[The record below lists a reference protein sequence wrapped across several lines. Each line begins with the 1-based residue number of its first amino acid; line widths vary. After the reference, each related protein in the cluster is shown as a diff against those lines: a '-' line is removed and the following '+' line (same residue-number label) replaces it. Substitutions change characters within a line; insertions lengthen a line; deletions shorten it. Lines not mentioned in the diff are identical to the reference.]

1 MANKIEDLKAA
12 KDGLAL
18 KAEID
23 RFAEIGWEAIDD
35 NDLQHRLKWLG
46 IFFRKSTP
54 GRFMVR
60 MRVPNGLLNSE
71 QMRVLASVVEKCGEH
86 GVADITTRQ
95 NIQMRGILIE
105 DVPEMFAKFRS
116 VGLTSVQSAID
127 NVRNITGSPV
137 AGIDANELY
146 DTRELAIQV
155 QNLITNNGEGNPAF
169 TNLPR
174 KFNIAIAGCRD
185 NSTHAEIN
193 DLAFVP
199 AFREVAKTKPVEA
212 KAKGQ
217 RPEWD
222 IPSGF
227 WHIYNQTQAA
237 NQSAIAEPTET
248 QFGFNVLVGGFFSAK
263 RVEAAIPLNVWVA
276 PEDVVAL
283 CEALLIVYRDH
294 GLREK
299 RDKSRLMFLIDEW
312 GIEKFRAE
320 VEKQIGK
327 PLAPAALKDE
337 IEWEKRDHIGVHPQK
352 QAGLSYVGL
361 QIPVG
366 RMYAPDMYEFARL
379 ADTYGNGDMRLTVEQ
394 NLLITNV
401 NDEKLPALLQE
412 PLLQKF
418 PINPDNLL
426 RGLVSC
432 TGNQFCPVAI
442 VETKNR
448 SLALTKQ
455 LSEDYH
461 LPKVVRIHWSGCP
474 NSCAQPQ
481 VADIG
486 FTGCKARKNGKVVDG
501 VDIYMGGTVGKDAHL
516 GKCVMEKIPCED
528 LREVVGKLLV
538 EQFGA
543 IPKQQAI
550 AEPSAEL
557 IAVG

>member
-1 MANKIEDLKAA
+1 MANKIEDLKMA

-35 NDLQHRLKWLG
+35 DDLQYRLKWLG

-60 MRVPNGLLNSE
+60 MRVPNGLINND

-105 DVPEMFAKFRS
+105 DVPEMLAKFRS
-116 VGLTSVQSAID
+116 VGLTSVQSAMD
-127 NVRNITGSPV
+127 NIRNITGSPV
-137 AGIDANELY
+137 AGLDANELY

-155 QNLITNNGEGNPAF
+155 QNLLTNNGEGNPAF

-199 AFREVAKTKPVEA
+199 AFKEVSK
-212 KAKGQ
+212 
-217 RPEWD
+217 
-222 IPSGF
+222 
-227 WHIYNQTQAA
+227 QT
-237 NQSAIAEPTET
+237 
-248 QFGFNVLVGGFFSAK
+248 FGFNVLVGGFFSAK
-263 RVEAAIPLNVWVA
+263 RVEAAIPLNVWVP

-299 RDKSRLMFLIDEW
+299 RDKSRLMFLIDQW

-320 VEKQIGK
+320 VEKQLGK
-327 PLAPAALKDE
+327 TLATAALKDE

-352 QAGLSYVGL
+352 QEGLSYVGL

-379 ADTYGNGDMRLTVEQ
+379 AETYGNGDMRLTVEQ

-401 NDEKLPALLQE
+401 SDQKLPALLQE
-412 PLLQKF
+412 SLLQKF
-418 PINPDNLL
+418 PVNPDNLM

-501 VDIYMGGTVGKDAHL
+501 VDIYMGGTVGKEAHL

-557 IAVG
+557 VAVG

>member
-1 MANKIEDLKAA
+1 MANKIEDLKAT

-18 KAEID
+18 KTEID
-23 RFAEIGWEAIDD
+23 RFAQIGWDAIDD
-35 NDLQHRLKWLG
+35 DDLQHRLKWLG

-60 MRVPNGLLNSE
+60 MRIPNGLLSSD

-95 NIQMRGILIE
+95 NIQMRGITIE

-116 VGLTSVQSAID
+116 VGLTSVQSAMD
-127 NVRNITGSPV
+127 NIRNITGSPV

-155 QNLITNNGEGNPAF
+155 QNLLTNNGEGNPAF

-199 AFREVAKTKPVEA
+199 AFKDEA
-212 KAKGQ
+212 K
-217 RPEWD
+217 E
-222 IPSGF
+222 I
-227 WHIYNQTQAA
+227 
-237 NQSAIAEPTET
+237 
-248 QFGFNVLVGGFFSAK
+248 FGFNVIVGGFFSAK

-283 CEALLIVYRDH
+283 CEAVLIVFRDN
-294 GLREK
+294 GLRESRQK
-299 RDKSRLMFLIDEW
+299 ARLMYLIDEW

-320 VEKQIGK
+320 VEKQMGK
-327 PLAPAALKDE
+327 TLETAALKDE
-337 IEWEKRDHIGVHPQK
+337 IEWEKRDHIGVHKQK
-352 QAGLSYVGL
+352 QAGFNYVGL

-379 ADTYGNGDMRLTVEQ
+379 ADTYGSGDMRLTVEQ
-394 NLLITNV
+394 NLLITHV
-401 NDEKLPALLQE
+401 SDEKLPALLQE

-418 PINPDNLL
+418 PVNPDNLM

-516 GKCVMEKIPCED
+516 GKCVMEKVPCED
-528 LREVVGKLLV
+528 LREVIGKLLV
-538 EQFGA
+538 EHFGA
-543 IPKQQAI
+543 TPKNVA
-550 AEPSAEL
+550 ASESSAEL
-557 IAVG
+557 VSV

>member
-1 MANKIEDLKAA
+1 MANKIEALKAE
-12 KDGLAL
+12 KDGLAV
-18 KAEID
+18 KAEIA

-35 NDLQHRLKWLG
+35 DDLQHRLKWLG
-46 IFFRKSTP
+46 VFFRKSTP

-60 MRVPNGLLNSE
+60 MRIPNGILSSD
-71 QMRVLASVVEKCGEH
+71 QMRVLASVVEKCGEQH

-95 NIQMRGILIE
+95 NIQIRSFPIE
-105 DVPEMFAKFRS
+105 DVPEMFEKFRS
-116 VGLTSVQSAID
+116 VGLTSVQSAMD
-127 NVRNITGSPV
+127 NIRNITGSPV

-155 QNLITNNGEGNPAF
+155 QNLLTSNGEGNPAF

-199 AFREVAKTKPVEA
+199 AFKEESK
-212 KAKGQ
+212 
-217 RPEWD
+217 
-222 IPSGF
+222 
-227 WHIYNQTQAA
+227 
-237 NQSAIAEPTET
+237 ET
-248 QFGFNVLVGGFFSAK
+248 FGFNVLVGGFFSAK
-263 RVEAAIPLNVWVA
+263 RIAAAIPLNVWVA

-283 CEALLIVYRDH
+283 CEALLIVFRDN

-312 GIEKFRAE
+312 GIDKFRDE

-327 PLAPAALKDE
+327 PLAIAAAKDE
-337 IEWEKRDHIGVHPQK
+337 IEWEKRDHIGVHKQK
-352 QAGLSYVGL
+352 QEGLNYVGL

-379 ADTYGNGDMRLTVEQ
+379 ADTYGNGDLRLTVEQ
-394 NLLITNV
+394 NILITNV
-401 NDEKLPALLQE
+401 PDYLVPDLLKE

-418 PINPDNLL
+418 PAEPDNLM

-448 SLALTKQ
+448 SLALTKK
-455 LSEDYH
+455 LAEDYDV
-461 LPKVVRIHWSGCP
+461 PQVVRIHWSGCP

-486 FTGCKARKNGKVVDG
+486 FTGCKARKDGKVVDG

-516 GKCVMEKIPCED
+516 GTCVMEKVPCED
-528 LREVVGKLLV
+528 LYEVVGKLLV
-538 EQFGA
+538 ERFGA
-543 IPKQQAI
+543 VPKQNGAMI
-550 AEPSAEL
+550 TNSAEL
-557 IAVG
+557 VSVG

>member
-1 MANKIEDLKAA
+1 MANKIEALKEA

-18 KAEID
+18 KAEIA

-35 NDLQHRLKWLG
+35 DDLQHRLKWLG
-46 IFFRKSTP
+46 VFFRKSTP

-60 MRVPNGLLNSE
+60 MRIPNGLLSSD

-105 DVPEMFAKFRS
+105 DVPEMFDKFRS
-116 VGLTSVQSAID
+116 VGLTSVQSAMD
-127 NVRNITGSPV
+127 NIRNITGSPV

-155 QNLITNNGEGNPAF
+155 QNLLTNNGEGNPAF

-199 AFREVAKTKPVEA
+199 AFKDESK
-212 KAKGQ
+212 
-217 RPEWD
+217 
-222 IPSGF
+222 
-227 WHIYNQTQAA
+227 
-237 NQSAIAEPTET
+237 ET
-248 QFGFNVLVGGFFSAK
+248 FGFNVLVGGFFSAK
-263 RVEAAIPLNVWVA
+263 RIAAAIPLDVWVA

-283 CEALLIVYRDH
+283 CEALLIVFRDN
-294 GLREK
+294 GLREN
-299 RDKSRLMFLIDEW
+299 RQKSRLMYLIDEW
-312 GIEKFRAE
+312 GIEKFRTE
-320 VEKQIGK
+320 VEKQMGK
-327 PLAPAALKDE
+327 PLASAAAKDE
-337 IEWEKRDHIGVHPQK
+337 IEWEKRDHIGVHKQK
-352 QAGLSYVGL
+352 QAGLNYVGL

-379 ADTYGNGDMRLTVEQ
+379 AETYGNGDMRLTVEQ

-401 NDEKLPALLQE
+401 SDEKVTALLQE

-418 PINPDNLL
+418 PADPDNLM

-455 LSEDYH
+455 LSAAYD

-486 FTGCKARKNGKVVDG
+486 FTGCKARKDGKVVDG

-516 GKCVMEKIPCED
+516 GTCVMEKVPCED
-528 LREVVGKLLV
+528 LYEVVGKLLV
-538 EQFGA
+538 DRFGA
-543 IPKQQAI
+543 VPKQHGEMI
-550 AEPSAEL
+550 ANSAEL
-557 IAVG
+557 VAVG

>member
-1 MANKIEDLKAA
+1 MANKIEALKEA

-18 KAEID
+18 KAEIA

-35 NDLQHRLKWLG
+35 DDLQHRLKWLG
-46 IFFRKSTP
+46 VFFRKSTP

-60 MRVPNGLLNSE
+60 MRIPNGLLSSD

-105 DVPEMFAKFRS
+105 DVPEMFDKFRS
-116 VGLTSVQSAID
+116 VGLTSVQSAMD
-127 NVRNITGSPV
+127 NIRNITGSPV

-155 QNLITNNGEGNPAF
+155 QNLLTNNGEGNPAF

-199 AFREVAKTKPVEA
+199 AFKDES
-212 KAKGQ
+212 Q
-217 RPEWD
+217 
-222 IPSGF
+222 
-227 WHIYNQTQAA
+227 
-237 NQSAIAEPTET
+237 ET
-248 QFGFNVLVGGFFSAK
+248 FGFNVLVGGFFSAK
-263 RVEAAIPLNVWVA
+263 RIAAAIPLDVWVA

-283 CEALLIVYRDH
+283 CEALLIVFRDN
-294 GLREK
+294 GLREN
-299 RDKSRLMFLIDEW
+299 RQKSRLMYLIDEW
-312 GIEKFRAE
+312 GIEKFRSE
-320 VEKQIGK
+320 VEKQMGK
-327 PLAPAALKDE
+327 PLASAAAKDE
-337 IEWEKRDHIGVHPQK
+337 IEWEKRDHIGVHKQK
-352 QAGLSYVGL
+352 QAGLNYVGL

-366 RMYAPDMYEFARL
+366 RMYASDMYEFARL
-379 ADTYGNGDMRLTVEQ
+379 AETYGNGDMRLTVEQ
-394 NLLITNV
+394 NLLITHV
-401 NDEKLPALLQE
+401 SDEKVTALLQE

-418 PINPDNLL
+418 PADPDNLM

-455 LSEDYH
+455 LSAAYD

-486 FTGCKARKNGKVVDG
+486 FTGCKARKDGKVVDG

-516 GKCVMEKIPCED
+516 GTCVMEKVPCED
-528 LREVVGKLLV
+528 LYEVVGKLLV
-538 EQFGA
+538 DRFGA
-543 IPKQQAI
+543 VPKQHGEMI
-550 AEPSAEL
+550 ANSAEL
-557 IAVG
+557 VAVG

>member
-1 MANKIEDLKAA
+1 MANKIEDLKTA
-12 KDGLAL
+12 KDGLAV
-18 KAEID
+18 KSEIA

-35 NDLQHRLKWLG
+35 DDLQHRLKWLG
-46 IFFRKSTP
+46 VFFRKSTP

-60 MRVPNGLLNSE
+60 MRVPNGLLNSD
-71 QMRVLASVVEKCGEH
+71 QMRVLASVVEKCGEQH

-95 NIQMRGILIE
+95 NIQIRSFPIE
-105 DVPEMFAKFRS
+105 DVPEMFEKFRA
-116 VGLTSVQSAID
+116 VGLTSVQSAMD
-127 NVRNITGSPV
+127 NIRNITGSPV

-155 QNLITNNGEGNPAF
+155 QNLLTNNGEGNPAF
-169 TNLPR
+169 SNLPR

-199 AFREVAKTKPVEA
+199 AFKEESK
-212 KAKGQ
+212 
-217 RPEWD
+217 
-222 IPSGF
+222 
-227 WHIYNQTQAA
+227 
-237 NQSAIAEPTET
+237 ET
-248 QFGFNVLVGGFFSAK
+248 FGFNVLVGGFFSAK
-263 RVEAAIPLNVWVA
+263 RIAAAIPLNVWVA
-276 PEDVVAL
+276 PADVVAL
-283 CEALLIVYRDH
+283 CEALLIVFRDN
-294 GLREK
+294 GLRES
-299 RDKSRLMFLIDEW
+299 RQKSRLMFLIDEW
-312 GIEKFRAE
+312 GIEKFREA
-320 VEKQIGK
+320 VEQQIGK
-327 PLAPAALKDE
+327 PLAIAAAKDE
-337 IEWEKRDHIGVHPQK
+337 IEWGKRDHIGVHQQQ
-352 QAGLSYVGL
+352 QAGLNYVGL

-366 RMYAPDMYEFARL
+366 RMYAADMYEFARL
-379 ADTYGNGDMRLTVEQ
+379 ADTYGNGDIRLTVEQ

-401 NDEKLPALLQE
+401 PDAQLPALLQE

-418 PINPDNLL
+418 PVDPDNLM

-448 SLALTKQ
+448 SLALSKQ
-455 LSEDYH
+455 LAEDYD

-516 GKCVMEKIPCED
+516 GTCVMEKVPCED

-538 EQFGA
+538 EHFSA
-543 IPKQQAI
+543 IPK
-550 AEPSAEL
+550 SA
-557 IAVG
+557 

>member
-23 RFAEIGWEAIDD
+23 RFAAIGWEAIDD
-35 NDLQHRLKWLG
+35 DDLQHRLKWLG

-60 MRVPNGLLNSE
+60 MRIPNGLLNSD

-137 AGIDANELY
+137 AGIDADELY
-146 DTRELAIQV
+146 DTRELAMQV
-155 QNLITNNGEGNPAF
+155 QNLLTNNGEGNPAF

-199 AFREVAKTKPVEA
+199 AFREVAKTSPVTPKSE
-212 KAKGQ
+212 GQ

-227 WHIYNQTQAA
+227 WHIYNQTQG
-237 NQSAIAEPTET
+237 NSSSESTDTTET
-248 QFGFNVLVGGFFSAK
+248 RFGFNVLVGGFFSAK
-263 RVEAAIPLNVWVA
+263 RVEAAIPLNVWVP

-294 GLREK
+294 GLREN
-299 RDKSRLMFLIDEW
+299 RAKSRLMFLIDEW

-320 VEKQIGK
+320 VEKQLGK
-327 PLAPAALKDE
+327 PLATAAAKDE
-337 IEWEKRDHIGVHPQK
+337 IVWEKRDHIGVHPQK
-352 QAGLSYVGL
+352 QAGLNYVGL

-379 ADTYGNGDMRLTVEQ
+379 ADTYGNGDIRLTVEQ

-401 NDEKLPALLQE
+401 SDQQVPALLQE

-418 PINPDNLL
+418 PANPDNLM

-486 FTGCKARKNGKVVDG
+486 FTGCKTRKNGKVVDG

-538 EQFGA
+538 EHFGA
-543 IPKQQAI
+543 VPKQQAI

-557 IAVG
+557 VAIG

>member
-1 MANKIEDLKAA
+1 MANKIEALKEA

-18 KAEID
+18 KAEIA

-35 NDLQHRLKWLG
+35 DDLQHRLKWLG
-46 IFFRKSTP
+46 VFFRKSTP

-60 MRVPNGLLNSE
+60 MRIPNGLLSSD

-105 DVPEMFAKFRS
+105 DVPEMFDKFRS
-116 VGLTSVQSAID
+116 VGLTSVQSAMD
-127 NVRNITGSPV
+127 NIRNITGSPV

-155 QNLITNNGEGNPAF
+155 QNLLTNNGEGNPAF

-199 AFREVAKTKPVEA
+199 AFKDES
-212 KAKGQ
+212 Q
-217 RPEWD
+217 
-222 IPSGF
+222 
-227 WHIYNQTQAA
+227 
-237 NQSAIAEPTET
+237 ET
-248 QFGFNVLVGGFFSAK
+248 FGFNVLVGGFFSSK
-263 RVEAAIPLNVWVA
+263 RIAAAIPLDVWVA

-283 CEALLIVYRDH
+283 CEALLIVFRDN
-294 GLREK
+294 GLREN
-299 RDKSRLMFLIDEW
+299 RQKSRLMYLIDEW
-312 GIEKFRAE
+312 GIEKFRTE
-320 VEKQIGK
+320 VEKQMGK
-327 PLAPAALKDE
+327 PLASAAAKDE
-337 IEWEKRDHIGVHPQK
+337 IEWEKRDHIGVHKQK
-352 QAGLSYVGL
+352 QAGLNYVGL

-379 ADTYGNGDMRLTVEQ
+379 AETYGNGDMRLTVEQ
-394 NLLITNV
+394 NLLITHV
-401 NDEKLPALLQE
+401 SDEKVTALLQE

-418 PINPDNLL
+418 PVEPNNLM

-455 LSEDYH
+455 LSAAYD

-486 FTGCKARKNGKVVDG
+486 FTGCKARKDGKVVDG

-516 GKCVMEKIPCED
+516 GTCVMEKVPCED
-528 LREVVGKLLV
+528 LYEVVGKLLV
-538 EQFGA
+538 DRFGA
-543 IPKQQAI
+543 VPKQHGEMI
-550 AEPSAEL
+550 ANSAEL
-557 IAVG
+557 VAVG

>member
-1 MANKIEDLKAA
+1 MANKIETLKAE
-12 KDGLAL
+12 KDGLAV
-18 KAEID
+18 KAEIE
-23 RFAEIGWEAIDD
+23 RFAEIGWEAIADD
-35 NDLQHRLKWLG
+35 DLQHRLKWLG
-46 IFFRKSTP
+46 VFFRKSTP

-60 MRVPNGLLNSE
+60 MRIPNGLLTSD
-71 QMRVLASVVEKCGEH
+71 QMRVLASVVEKCAEH

-95 NIQMRGILIE
+95 NIQIRSFPIE
-105 DVPEMFAKFRS
+105 DVPEMFEKFRA
-116 VGLTSVQSAID
+116 VGLTSVQSAMD

-199 AFREVAKTKPVEA
+199 AFKEESK
-212 KAKGQ
+212 
-217 RPEWD
+217 
-222 IPSGF
+222 
-227 WHIYNQTQAA
+227 
-237 NQSAIAEPTET
+237 ET
-248 QFGFNVLVGGFFSAK
+248 FGFNVLVGGFFSSK
-263 RVEAAIPLNVWVA
+263 RIAAAVPLNVWVA

-283 CEALLIVYRDH
+283 CEALLIVFRDH
-294 GLREK
+294 GLREN
-299 RDKSRLMFLIDEW
+299 RQKSRLMYLIDEW

-320 VEKQIGK
+320 VEKQMGK
-327 PLAPAALKDE
+327 SLAIAAAKDE

-352 QAGLSYVGL
+352 QAGLNYVGL

-379 ADTYGNGDMRLTVEQ
+379 ADKYGNGDMRLTVEQ
-394 NLLITNV
+394 NLIITNV
-401 NDEKLPALLQE
+401 PDALVPELLRE
-412 PLLQKF
+412 PLLDKF
-418 PINPDNLL
+418 PACPDNLM

-455 LSEDYH
+455 LSAAYD
-461 LPKVVRIHWSGCP
+461 LPQVVRIHWSGCP

-486 FTGCKARKNGKVVDG
+486 FTGCKARKEGKVVDG

-516 GKCVMEKIPCED
+516 GTCVMEKVPCED
-528 LREVVGKLLV
+528 LYEVVGKLLV
-538 EQFGA
+538 DRFGA
-543 IPKQQAI
+543 VPKQSGAAI
-550 AEPSAEL
+550 PNSAEL
-557 IAVG
+557 VAVG

>member
-23 RFAEIGWEAIDD
+23 RFASIGWESINDD
-35 NDLQHRLKWLG
+35 DLQHRLKWLG

-60 MRVPNGLLNSE
+60 MRIPNGLLNSD

-137 AGIDANELY
+137 AGLDADELY

-155 QNLITNNGEGNPAF
+155 QNLLTNNGEGNPAF

-174 KFNIAIAGCRD
+174 KFNIAIAGCCD

-193 DLAFVP
+193 DLAFIP
-199 AFREVAKTKPVEA
+199 AFK
-212 KAKGQ
+212 
-217 RPEWD
+217 
-222 IPSGF
+222 
-227 WHIYNQTQAA
+227 
-237 NQSAIAEPTET
+237 ET
-248 QFGFNVLVGGFFSAK
+248 SKETFGFNVIVGGFFSAK
-263 RVEAAIPLNVWVA
+263 RVEAAIPLNVWVP

-294 GLREK
+294 GLREN
-299 RDKSRLMFLIDEW
+299 RAKSRLMFLIDEW
-312 GIEKFRAE
+312 GIERFRAE
-320 VEKQIGK
+320 VEKQLGK
-327 PLAPAALKDE
+327 PLATAETKDE
-337 IEWEKRDHIGVHPQK
+337 IAWEKRDHIGVHPQK
-352 QAGLSYVGL
+352 QSGLNYVGL

-366 RMYAPDMYEFARL
+366 RMYAPDMFEFARL
-379 ADTYGNGDMRLTVEQ
+379 ADVYGNGDIRLTVEQ

-401 NDEKLPALLQE
+401 SDEQVPALLQE

-418 PINPDNLL
+418 PVNPDNLM

-448 SLALTKQ
+448 SLALTRQ
-455 LSEDYH
+455 LSDNYY

-516 GKCVMEKIPCED
+516 GKCVMEKVPCED
-528 LREVVGKLLV
+528 LHEVIGKLLI
-538 EQFGA
+538 EHFGA
-543 IPKQQAI
+543 VPKHQVI
-550 AEPSAEL
+550 AEPSAKL
-557 IAVG
+557 VAVG

>member
-35 NDLQHRLKWLG
+35 DDLQHRLKWLG

-60 MRVPNGLLNSE
+60 MRIPNGLLNSD

-137 AGIDANELY
+137 AGIDADELY
-146 DTRELAIQV
+146 DTRELAMQV
-155 QNLITNNGEGNPAF
+155 QNLLTNNGEGNPAF

-193 DLAFVP
+193 DLAFIP
-199 AFREVAKTKPVEA
+199 AFKEESKE
-212 KAKGQ
+212 
-217 RPEWD
+217 
-222 IPSGF
+222 
-227 WHIYNQTQAA
+227 N
-237 NQSAIAEPTET
+237 
-248 QFGFNVLVGGFFSAK
+248 FGFNVLVGGFFSAK
-263 RVEAAIPLNVWVA
+263 RVEAAIPLNVWVP
-276 PEDVVAL
+276 PEDVVTF

-320 VEKQIGK
+320 VEKQLGK
-327 PLAPAALKDE
+327 PLTPAALKDE
-337 IEWEKRDHIGVHPQK
+337 IEWEKRDHIGVYPQK
-352 QAGLSYVGL
+352 QTGLNYVGL

-366 RMYAPDMYEFARL
+366 RMYAHDMYEFARL

-394 NLLITNV
+394 NLLITHV
-401 NDEKLPALLQE
+401 NDDRVPALLQE

-418 PINPDNLL
+418 PANPDNLM

-455 LSEDYH
+455 LSEDYY

-486 FTGCKARKNGKVVDG
+486 FTGCKTRKDGKVVDG

-516 GKCVMEKIPCED
+516 GKCVMEKVPCDD
-528 LREVVGKLLV
+528 LREVIGNLLV
-538 EQFGA
+538 EKFGA
-543 IPKQQAI
+543 VPKQQAI

-557 IAVG
+557 VAVG

>member
-23 RFAEIGWEAIDD
+23 RFAAIGWEAIDD
-35 NDLQHRLKWLG
+35 DDLQHRLKWLG

-60 MRVPNGLLNSE
+60 MRIPNGLLNSD

-137 AGIDANELY
+137 AGIDADELY
-146 DTRELAIQV
+146 DTRELAMQV
-155 QNLITNNGEGNPAF
+155 QNLLTNNGEGNPAF

-199 AFREVAKTKPVEA
+199 AFKEESK
-212 KAKGQ
+212 
-217 RPEWD
+217 
-222 IPSGF
+222 
-227 WHIYNQTQAA
+227 
-237 NQSAIAEPTET
+237 ET
-248 QFGFNVLVGGFFSAK
+248 FGFNILVGGFFSAK
-263 RVEAAIPLNVWVA
+263 RVEAAIPLNAWVP
-276 PEDVVAL
+276 PEDVVDL

-294 GLREK
+294 GLREN
-299 RDKSRLMFLIDEW
+299 RAKSRLMFLIDEW

-320 VEKQIGK
+320 VEKQLGK
-327 PLAPAALKDE
+327 PLATAAAKDE
-337 IEWEKRDHIGVHPQK
+337 IVWEKRDHIGVHPQK
-352 QAGLSYVGL
+352 QAGLNYVGL

-379 ADTYGNGDMRLTVEQ
+379 ADTYGNGDIRLTVEQ
-394 NLLITNV
+394 NLLITNIS
-401 NDEKLPALLQE
+401 DEQVPALLQE

-418 PINPDNLL
+418 PANPDNLM

-461 LPKVVRIHWSGCP
+461 LPQVVRIHWSGCP

-486 FTGCKARKNGKVVDG
+486 FTGCKTRKNGKVVDG

-538 EQFGA
+538 EHFGA
-543 IPKQQAI
+543 VPKQQAI

-557 IAVG
+557 VAVG

>member
-1 MANKIEDLKAA
+1 MANKIEALKEA

-18 KAEID
+18 KAEIA

-35 NDLQHRLKWLG
+35 DDLQHRLKWLG
-46 IFFRKSTP
+46 VFFRKSTP

-60 MRVPNGLLNSE
+60 MRIPNGLLSSD

-105 DVPEMFAKFRS
+105 DVPEMFDKFRS
-116 VGLTSVQSAID
+116 VGLTSVQSAMD
-127 NVRNITGSPV
+127 NIRNITGSPV

-155 QNLITNNGEGNPAF
+155 QNLLTNNGEGNPAF

-199 AFREVAKTKPVEA
+199 AFKDES
-212 KAKGQ
+212 Q
-217 RPEWD
+217 
-222 IPSGF
+222 
-227 WHIYNQTQAA
+227 
-237 NQSAIAEPTET
+237 ET
-248 QFGFNVLVGGFFSAK
+248 FGFNVLVGGFFSSK
-263 RVEAAIPLNVWVA
+263 RIAAAIPLDVWVA

-283 CEALLIVYRDH
+283 CEALLIVFRDN
-294 GLREK
+294 GLREN
-299 RDKSRLMFLIDEW
+299 RQKSRLMYLIDEW
-312 GIEKFRAE
+312 GIEKFRSE
-320 VEKQIGK
+320 VEKQMGK
-327 PLAPAALKDE
+327 PLAAAAAKDE
-337 IEWEKRDHIGVHPQK
+337 IEWEKRDHIGVHKQK
-352 QAGLSYVGL
+352 QAGLNYVGL

-379 ADTYGNGDMRLTVEQ
+379 AETYGNGDMRLTVEQ

-401 NDEKLPALLQE
+401 SDEKVTALLQE

-418 PINPDNLL
+418 PADPDNLM

-455 LSEDYH
+455 LSAAYD

-486 FTGCKARKNGKVVDG
+486 FTGCKARKDGKVVDG

-516 GKCVMEKIPCED
+516 GTCVMEKVPCED
-528 LREVVGKLLV
+528 LYEVVGKLLV
-538 EQFGA
+538 DRFGA
-543 IPKQQAI
+543 VPKQYGEMI
-550 AEPSAEL
+550 ANSAEL
-557 IAVG
+557 VAVG

>member
-1 MANKIEDLKAA
+1 MANKIEDLKSA
-12 KDGLAL
+12 KDGLAV

-23 RFAEIGWEAIDD
+23 RFAEIGWEAIDND
-35 NDLQHRLKWLG
+35 DLQHRLKWLG
-46 IFFRKSTP
+46 VFFRKSTP

-60 MRVPNGLLNSE
+60 MRIPNGLLSSD
-71 QMRVLASVVEKCGEH
+71 QMRVLASVVEKCGEY

-105 DVPEMFAKFRS
+105 DVPEMFEKFRS
-116 VGLTSVQSAID
+116 VGLTSVQSAMD
-127 NVRNITGSPV
+127 NIRNITGSPV

-155 QNLITNNGEGNPAF
+155 QNLLTNNGEGNSDF

-193 DLAFVP
+193 DLAFIP
-199 AFREVAKTKPVEA
+199 AFNEENKEV
-212 KAKGQ
+212 
-217 RPEWD
+217 
-222 IPSGF
+222 
-227 WHIYNQTQAA
+227 
-237 NQSAIAEPTET
+237 
-248 QFGFNVLVGGFFSAK
+248 FGFNVLVGGFFSAK
-263 RVEAAIPLNVWVA
+263 RIEAAIPLDVWVP

-283 CEALLIVYRDH
+283 CEALLIVFRDN
-294 GLREK
+294 GPREK
-299 RDKSRLMFLIDEW
+299 RDKARLMFLIDEW

-320 VEKQIGK
+320 VEKQMGN

-337 IEWEKRDHIGVHPQK
+337 IEWEKRDHIGVHKQK
-352 QAGLSYVGL
+352 QAGMNYVGL

-366 RMYAPDMYEFARL
+366 RMYAADMYEFARV
-379 ADTYGNGDMRLTVEQ
+379 ADTYGNSDMRLTVEQ

-401 NDEKLPALLQE
+401 SDEQLPALLQD

-418 PINPDNLL
+418 PVNPDNLM

-455 LSEDYH
+455 LAEDYI

-486 FTGCKARKNGKVVDG
+486 FTGCKARKDGKVVDG

-516 GKCVMEKIPCED
+516 GTCVMEKVPCED
-528 LREVVGKLLV
+528 LHEVVGKLLV
-538 EQFGA
+538 DRFGA
-543 IPKQQAI
+543 TPKENSANAAI
-550 AEPSAEL
+550 ATPSAEL
-557 IAVG
+557 ISVS

>member
-23 RFAEIGWEAIDD
+23 RFAAIGWEAIDD
-35 NDLQHRLKWLG
+35 DDLQHRLKWLG

-60 MRVPNGLLNSE
+60 MRIPNGLLNSA

-95 NIQMRGILIE
+95 NIQMRGIIIE

-137 AGIDANELY
+137 AGLDADELY

-155 QNLITNNGEGNPAF
+155 QNLLTNNGEGNPAF

-193 DLAFVP
+193 DLAFIP
-199 AFREVAKTKPVEA
+199 AFK
-212 KAKGQ
+212 
-217 RPEWD
+217 
-222 IPSGF
+222 
-227 WHIYNQTQAA
+227 
-237 NQSAIAEPTET
+237 ET
-248 QFGFNVLVGGFFSAK
+248 SKETFGFNVIVGGFFSAK
-263 RVEAAIPLNVWVA
+263 RVEAAIPLNVWVP

-294 GLREK
+294 GLREN
-299 RDKSRLMFLIDEW
+299 RAKSRLMFLIDEW

-320 VEKQIGK
+320 VEKQLGK
-327 PLAPAALKDE
+327 PLATAATKDE
-337 IEWEKRDHIGVHPQK
+337 IAWEKRDHIGVHPQK
-352 QAGLSYVGL
+352 QAGLNYVGL
-361 QIPVG
+361 QVPVG
-366 RMYAPDMYEFARL
+366 RMYAPDMYELARL
-379 ADTYGNGDMRLTVEQ
+379 ADIYGNGDIRLTVEQ

-401 NDEKLPALLQE
+401 SDEQVSALLQE

-418 PINPDNLL
+418 PVNPDNLM

-455 LSEDYH
+455 LSEDYY
-461 LPKVVRIHWSGCP
+461 LPQVVRIHWSGCP

-486 FTGCKARKNGKVVDG
+486 FTGCKTRKNGKVVDG

-516 GKCVMEKIPCED
+516 GKCVMEKVPCED
-528 LREVVGKLLV
+528 LREVIGKLLV
-538 EQFGA
+538 EHFGA
-543 IPKQQAI
+543 VPKQQAI

-557 IAVG
+557 VAVG

>member
-1 MANKIEDLKAA
+1 MANKIEDIKAQ
-12 KDGLAL
+12 KDGLTL
-18 KAEID
+18 KAEIE

-35 NDLQHRLKWLG
+35 DDLQYRLKWLG
-46 IFFRKSTP
+46 VFFRKSTP

-60 MRVPNGLLNSE
+60 MRIPNGIINSN

-95 NIQMRGILIE
+95 NIQMRGILME
-105 DVPEMFAKFRS
+105 DIPEMFAQFQS
-116 VGLTSVQSAID
+116 VGLTSVQSAMD
-127 NVRNITGSPV
+127 NIRNITGSPV

-155 QNLITNNGEGNPAF
+155 QNLLTNNGEGNPAF

-193 DLAFVP
+193 DLAFIP
-199 AFREVAKTKPVEA
+199 AFKDEA
-212 KAKGQ
+212 K
-217 RPEWD
+217 
-222 IPSGF
+222 
-227 WHIYNQTQAA
+227 
-237 NQSAIAEPTET
+237 ET
-248 QFGFNVLVGGFFSAK
+248 FGFNVIVGGFFSSK
-263 RVEAAIPLNVWVA
+263 RVAAAIPLNVWV
-276 PEDVVAL
+276 PPTDVVSL
-283 CEALLIVYRDH
+283 CEAVLIVFRDH
-294 GLREK
+294 GLRENRQK
-299 RDKSRLMFLIDEW
+299 ARLMYLIDQW
-312 GIEKFRAE
+312 GIEKFRDA
-320 VEKQIGK
+320 VEQQFGK
-327 PLAPAALKDE
+327 SLAIAAPKDE
-337 IEWEKRDHIGVHPQK
+337 IEWEKRDHIGIHKQK
-352 QAGLSYVGL
+352 QAGLNYVGM

-394 NLLITNV
+394 NLIITNV
-401 NDEKLPALLQE
+401 GDQQLPALRQE

-418 PINPDNLL
+418 PIEPDALM

-455 LSEDYH
+455 LSEDYY

-516 GKCVMEKIPCED
+516 GNCVMEKVPCED
-528 LREVVGKLLV
+528 LREVIGKLLV
-538 EQFGA
+538 ENFGA
-543 IPKQQAI
+543 IPKAADI
-550 AEPSAEL
+550 SIPTSSSSADNL
-557 IAVG
+557 VLTI

>member
-23 RFAEIGWEAIDD
+23 RFASIGWESINDD
-35 NDLQHRLKWLG
+35 DLQHRLKWLG

-60 MRVPNGLLNSE
+60 MRIPNGLLNSD

-137 AGIDANELY
+137 AGLDADELY

-155 QNLITNNGEGNPAF
+155 QNLLTNNGEGNPAF

-193 DLAFVP
+193 DLAFIP
-199 AFREVAKTKPVEA
+199 AFK
-212 KAKGQ
+212 
-217 RPEWD
+217 
-222 IPSGF
+222 
-227 WHIYNQTQAA
+227 
-237 NQSAIAEPTET
+237 ET
-248 QFGFNVLVGGFFSAK
+248 SKETFGFNVIVGGFFSAK
-263 RVEAAIPLNVWVA
+263 RVDAAIPLNVWVP

-294 GLREK
+294 GLREN
-299 RDKSRLMFLIDEW
+299 RAKSRLMFLIDEW
-312 GIEKFRAE
+312 GIERFRDE
-320 VEKQIGK
+320 VEKQLGK
-327 PLAPAALKDE
+327 PLATAETKDE
-337 IEWEKRDHIGVHPQK
+337 IAWEKRDHIGVHPQK
-352 QAGLSYVGL
+352 QSGLNYVGL

-366 RMYAPDMYEFARL
+366 RMYAPDMFEFARL
-379 ADTYGNGDMRLTVEQ
+379 ADVYGNGDIRLTVEQ

-401 NDEKLPALLQE
+401 SDEQVPALLQE

-418 PINPDNLL
+418 PVNPDNLM

-448 SLALTKQ
+448 SLALTRQ
-455 LSEDYH
+455 LSDNYY

-516 GKCVMEKIPCED
+516 GKCVMEKVPCED
-528 LREVVGKLLV
+528 LHEVIGKLLI
-538 EQFGA
+538 EHFGA
-543 IPKQQAI
+543 VPKHQVI
-550 AEPSAEL
+550 AEPSAKL
-557 IAVG
+557 VAVG

>member
-1 MANKIEDLKAA
+1 
-12 KDGLAL
+12 
-18 KAEID
+18 
-23 RFAEIGWEAIDD
+23 
-35 NDLQHRLKWLG
+35 
-46 IFFRKSTP
+46 
-54 GRFMVR
+54 
-60 MRVPNGLLNSE
+60 MRIPNGLLNSD

-95 NIQMRGILIE
+95 NIQMRGICIE
-105 DVPEMFAKFRS
+105 DVPEMFEKFRS
-116 VGLTSVQSAID
+116 VGLTSVQSAMD
-127 NVRNITGSPV
+127 NIRNITGSPV
-137 AGIDANELY
+137 AGIGANELY
-146 DTRELAIQV
+146 DTRALAIQV
-155 QNLITNNGEGNPAF
+155 QNLLTNNGEGNSAF

-199 AFREVAKTKPVEA
+199 AFKE
-212 KAKGQ
+212 
-217 RPEWD
+217 D
-222 IPSGF
+222 S
-227 WHIYNQTQAA
+227 
-237 NQSAIAEPTET
+237 SET
-248 QFGFNVLVGGFFSAK
+248 FGFNVLVGGFFSAK
-263 RVEAAIPLNVWVA
+263 RIAAAIPLNVWVA

-283 CEALLIVYRDH
+283 CEAVLIVFRDH

-320 VEKQIGK
+320 VEKQLGK
-327 PLAPAALKDE
+327 ALAPAALKDE

-352 QAGLSYVGL
+352 QAGLNYVGL

-366 RMYAPDMYEFARL
+366 RMYAPDLYEFARL
-379 ADTYGNGDMRLTVEQ
+379 ADTYGDGDMRLTVEQ

-401 NDEKLPALLQE
+401 SDEKLPALLQE

-418 PINPDNLL
+418 PVSPDNLM

-432 TGNQFCPVAI
+432 TGNQFCSVAI

-461 LPKVVRIHWSGCP
+461 LPQVVRIHWSGCP

-528 LREVVGKLLV
+528 LHEVVGKLLV
-538 EQFGA
+538 EHFGA
-543 IPKQQAI
+543 IPKQEAI
-550 AEPSAEL
+550 AKPSAEL

>member
-1 MANKIEDLKAA
+1 MANKIEALKEA

-18 KAEID
+18 KAEIA
-23 RFAEIGWEAIDD
+23 RFAGIGWEAIDD
-35 NDLQHRLKWLG
+35 DDLQHRLKWLG
-46 IFFRKSTP
+46 VFFRKSTP

-60 MRVPNGLLNSE
+60 MRIPNGLLSSD

-105 DVPEMFAKFRS
+105 DVPEMFDKFRS
-116 VGLTSVQSAID
+116 VGLTSVQSAMD
-127 NVRNITGSPV
+127 NIRNITGSPV

-155 QNLITNNGEGNPAF
+155 QNLLTNNGEGNPAF

-199 AFREVAKTKPVEA
+199 AFKDESKE
-212 KAKGQ
+212 
-217 RPEWD
+217 
-222 IPSGF
+222 I
-227 WHIYNQTQAA
+227 
-237 NQSAIAEPTET
+237 
-248 QFGFNVLVGGFFSAK
+248 FGFNVLVGGFFSAK
-263 RVEAAIPLNVWVA
+263 RIAAAIPLDVWVA

-283 CEALLIVYRDH
+283 CEALLIVFRDN
-294 GLREK
+294 GLREN
-299 RDKSRLMFLIDEW
+299 RQKSRLMYLIDEW
-312 GIEKFRAE
+312 GIEKFRSE
-320 VEKQIGK
+320 VEKQMGK
-327 PLAPAALKDE
+327 PLASAAAKDE
-337 IEWEKRDHIGVHPQK
+337 IEWEKRDHIGVHKQK
-352 QAGLSYVGL
+352 QAGLNYVGL

-379 ADTYGNGDMRLTVEQ
+379 AETYGNGDMRLTVEQ
-394 NLLITNV
+394 NLLITHV
-401 NDEKLPALLQE
+401 SDEKVTALLQE

-418 PINPDNLL
+418 PVEPNNLM

-455 LSEDYH
+455 LSAAYD

-486 FTGCKARKNGKVVDG
+486 FTGCKARKDGKVVDG

-516 GKCVMEKIPCED
+516 GTCVMEKVPCED
-528 LREVVGKLLV
+528 LYEVVGKLLV
-538 EQFGA
+538 DRFGA
-543 IPKQQAI
+543 VPKQYGEMI
-550 AEPSAEL
+550 ANSAEL
-557 IAVG
+557 VAVG

>member
-23 RFAEIGWEAIDD
+23 RFAAIGWEAIDD
-35 NDLQHRLKWLG
+35 DDLQHRLKWLG

-60 MRVPNGLLNSE
+60 MRIPNGLLNSD

-137 AGIDANELY
+137 AGIDADELY
-146 DTRELAIQV
+146 DTRELAMQV
-155 QNLITNNGEGNPAF
+155 QNLLTNNGEGNPAF

-199 AFREVAKTKPVEA
+199 AFREVEKTSPVTPKSE
-212 KAKGQ
+212 GQ

-227 WHIYNQTQAA
+227 WHIYNQTQG
-237 NQSAIAEPTET
+237 NSSSESTDTNET
-248 QFGFNVLVGGFFSAK
+248 RFGFNVLVGGFFSAK
-263 RVEAAIPLNVWVA
+263 RVEAAIPLNVWVP

-294 GLREK
+294 GLREN
-299 RDKSRLMFLIDEW
+299 RAKSRLMFLIDEW

-320 VEKQIGK
+320 VEKQFGK
-327 PLAPAALKDE
+327 PLATAAAKDE
-337 IEWEKRDHIGVHPQK
+337 IVWEKRDHIGVHPQK
-352 QAGLSYVGL
+352 QSGLNYVGL

-394 NLLITNV
+394 NLLITNIS
-401 NDEKLPALLQE
+401 DEQVSALLQE

-418 PINPDNLL
+418 PANPDNLM

-461 LPKVVRIHWSGCP
+461 LPQVVRIHWSGCP

-486 FTGCKARKNGKVVDG
+486 FTGCKTRKNGKVVDG

-538 EQFGA
+538 EHFGA
-543 IPKQQAI
+543 VPKQQAI

-557 IAVG
+557 VAIG

>member
-23 RFAEIGWEAIDD
+23 RFAAIGWEAIDD
-35 NDLQHRLKWLG
+35 DDLQHRLKWLG

-60 MRVPNGLLNSE
+60 MRIPNGLLNSD

-137 AGIDANELY
+137 AGLDADELY
-146 DTRELAIQV
+146 DTRELAMQV
-155 QNLITNNGEGNPAF
+155 QNLLTNNGEGNPAF

-199 AFREVAKTKPVEA
+199 AFREVAKTSPVTTNSE
-212 KAKGQ
+212 GQ

-227 WHIYNQTQAA
+227 WHIYNQTQGNKSAESA
-237 NQSAIAEPTET
+237 NTTET
-248 QFGFNVLVGGFFSAK
+248 RFGFNVLVGGFFSAK
-263 RVEAAIPLNVWVA
+263 RVEAAIPLNVWVP

-294 GLREK
+294 GLREN
-299 RDKSRLMFLIDEW
+299 RAKSRLMFLIDEW

-320 VEKQIGK
+320 VEKQLGK
-327 PLAPAALKDE
+327 PLVTAAAKDE
-337 IEWEKRDHIGVHPQK
+337 IAWEKRDHIGVHPQK
-352 QAGLSYVGL
+352 QAGLNYVGL

-401 NDEKLPALLQE
+401 SDEQVPALLQE

-418 PINPDNLL
+418 PVNPDNLM

-486 FTGCKARKNGKVVDG
+486 FTGCKTRKNGKVVDG

-528 LREVVGKLLV
+528 LREVVGKLLI
-538 EQFGA
+538 EHFGA
-543 IPKQQAI
+543 VPKQQAI

-557 IAVG
+557 VAVG